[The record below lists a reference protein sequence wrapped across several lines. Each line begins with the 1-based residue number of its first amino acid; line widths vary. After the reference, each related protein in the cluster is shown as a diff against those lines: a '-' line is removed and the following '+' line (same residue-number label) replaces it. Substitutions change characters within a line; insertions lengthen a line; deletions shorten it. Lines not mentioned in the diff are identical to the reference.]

1 MRKNSVPRLLILAAG
16 YNLVAN
22 FVHPVE
28 PTFYKNLAMPD
39 YMFGVAF
46 ASMSLMNFLLSPFWG
61 RISDRHGP
69 NRVLGISYIGYGI
82 GQVLFFLAKSEMDL
96 ILARFFSGI
105 FIGGITVGHILYII
119 ENAPEADKG
128 KLLASFATVGAIFSA
143 FGYLI
148 GGVIG
153 DLSLNACFYTQ
164 IIGLWLLSFLHFL
177 LLEDQHRDHVNERI
191 MDLFRQANPFQSFR
205 LPKETWTIVFVSFL
219 LLCMS
224 TSFASTCYDQC
235 FNYFIKDQYGFP
247 PSYNGYLKGFVGII
261 TLIANS
267 TICTFLLKRTD
278 IRRSIIYVLCVC
290 LSMMIGIIL
299 IDSVVPFIVLN
310 VVFFGFNAVWKPL
323 LQSMLNG
330 FSRKSSGSVVG
341 VYNSISSIGSIS
353 GSLVSGFVYA
363 RSPKAS
369 FLFAAVAFFLAIL
382 FSIVQRNTSKRSTL

>member
-1 MRKNSVPRLLILAAG
+1 
-16 YNLVAN
+16 
-22 FVHPVE
+22 
-28 PTFYKNLAMPD
+28 
-39 YMFGVAF
+39 
-46 ASMSLMNFLLSPFWG
+46 
-61 RISDRHGP
+61 
-69 NRVLGISYIGYGI
+69 
-82 GQVLFFLAKSEMDL
+82 
-96 ILARFFSGI
+96 
-105 FIGGITVGHILYII
+105 
-119 ENAPEADKG
+119 
-128 KLLASFATVGAIFSA
+128 
-143 FGYLI
+143 
-148 GGVIG
+148 
-153 DLSLNACFYTQ
+153 
-164 IIGLWLLSFLHFL
+164 
-177 LLEDQHRDHVNERI
+177 
-191 MDLFRQANPFQSFR
+191 
-205 LPKETWTIVFVSFL
+205 
-219 LLCMS
+219 MS

-278 IRRSIIYVLCVC
+278 IRRSIIYVLCIC

-299 IDSVVPFIVLN
+299 IDSVVPFIILN

-369 FLFAAVAFFLAIL
+369 FLFAAAAFLLAIL
-382 FSIVQRNTSKRSTL
+382 FSIIQRNTSKRSTL